1 MNEFVIYE
9 KHLPG
14 GVLDPDIKAVLDE
27 IKANNIP
34 PFEELG
40 VADARKAASDR
51 NADLSGEKVIVHKVY
66 DTQMSIDSDESITLR
81 VYIPNENENLPA
93 LIYYHGGGWVICDL
107 DTHDNMCRTLCK
119 EAGCVVVAVDY
130 RLAPENK
137 FPDAVIDAN
146 SAVKW
151 VITHADEL
159 KIDTNK
165 IAVGGD
171 SAGGNLAAGVSI
183 LARNENKINLCFQM
197 LIYPVTDLSTMETQS
212 YNDYATDYFLTK
224 SMMEWFKKLYL
235 KDEEDEYSSLASP
248 LLADDLSDLPPA
260 LVITAEFDPLRD
272 EGEAF
277 AQRLHEAGVPVQ
289 CSRYNGMVHPFWG
302 MASVTSQATEAQLE
316 AADCLKKAF
325 QSK

>member
-1 MNEFVIYE
+1 MSEFVIHE

-34 PFEELG
+34 SFEEMG
-40 VADARKAASDR
+40 VADARRAASDR

-66 DTQMSIDSDESITLR
+66 DTKMSIDLDDSITLR
-81 VYIPNENENLPA
+81 IYIPNENNNLPV

-107 DTHDNMCRTLCK
+107 DTHDNMCRILCK
-119 EAGCVVVAVDY
+119 EAECVVVAVDY

-137 FPDAVIDAN
+137 FPAAVIDAN

-183 LARNENKINLCFQM
+183 LVKKESPVNLCFQM
-197 LIYPVTDLSTMETQS
+197 LIYPVTDLSTMETKS
-212 YNDYATDYFLTK
+212 YNDYASGYFLTK

-235 KDEEDEYSSLASP
+235 KEEDDEQSSLASP
-248 LLADDLSDLPPA
+248 LLAEDLSGLPPA

-272 EGEAF
+272 EGEAY
-277 AQRLHEAGVPVQ
+277 AKRLHEAGVPVQ

-302 MASVTSQATEAQLE
+302 MATVTKQASEAHLE
-316 AADCLKKAF
+316 AATALKSAF
-325 QSK
+325 K